1 MTLTTLIGLVAAFC
15 TTIAFIPQVV
25 RTWKSRS
32 TEDISL
38 GMFVFYAIGIFAW
51 LVYGVLIGDLPL
63 IASNG
68 VTFLLSVIMLG
79 FKLRYG

>member
-1 MTLTTLIGLVAAFC
+1 MTITTLIGLAAAFC
-15 TTIAFIPQVV
+15 TTAAFVPQVI

-32 TEDISL
+32 TKDISL
-38 GMFVFYAIGIFAW
+38 GMFVFYALGIFAW

-68 VTFLLSVIMLG
+68 VTFVLSVIMLG

>member
-1 MTLTTLIGLVAAFC
+1 MTITTLIGLAAAFC
-15 TTIAFIPQVV
+15 TTIAFVPQVV

-32 TEDISL
+32 TKDISL
-38 GMFVFYAIGIFAW
+38 GTFVFYAIGIFTW

-68 VTFLLSVIMLG
+68 VTFVLSLIMLG